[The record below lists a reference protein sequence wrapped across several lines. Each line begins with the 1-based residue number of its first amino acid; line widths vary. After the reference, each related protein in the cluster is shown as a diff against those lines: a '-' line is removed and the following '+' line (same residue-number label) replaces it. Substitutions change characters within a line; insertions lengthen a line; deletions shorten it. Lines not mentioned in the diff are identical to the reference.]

1 MHLLAYILIY
11 PILWFISILPFPVLY
26 KLSDVV
32 CFFVHRVFGYRV
44 GIVRKNLKLTL
55 PHLSAHEL
63 VVIENKFY
71 SHLCDLFLEMI
82 KTINISDKEI
92 KKRFV
97 FTNIQMI
104 NDYEAKGKSV
114 LLMCAHY
121 ASWEWLIV
129 ISKYINFNTY
139 GIYKQMQNP
148 YFDKLVQKIRFRLG
162 AELLETKKA
171 IEKMEFNKAH
181 NINAFY
187 GFASDQSPQ
196 YHKAKYWDN
205 FLGIEVPVYTG
216 AEMLSKKLDT
226 NILFVK
232 VEKTKRGFYQA
243 TMTPLVEN
251 PTEIPDYQI
260 TSLFLREVEKQIL
273 EHPEY
278 YFWTH
283 NRWKHQ
289 RENKH
294 TSVVE
299 NLRF

>member
-1 MHLLAYILIY
+1 MHLIAYILIY
-11 PILWFISILPFPVLY
+11 PILWFISILPFSVLY

-44 GIVRKNLKLTL
+44 SVVRKNLKLTL
-55 PHLSAHEL
+55 PHLSKNEL
-63 VVIENKFY
+63 TAIENKFY
-71 SHLCDLFLEMI
+71 THLCDLFLEMI

-97 FTNIQMI
+97 FTNIELI
-104 NDYEAKGKSV
+104 NEYEAKGKSV

-148 YFDKLVQKIRFRLG
+148 YFDRLVQKIRFRLG

-171 IEKMEFNKAH
+171 IEKMEYNKAN
-181 NINAFY
+181 NINGFY

-196 YHKAKYWDN
+196 YHKAKYWDK
-205 FLGIEVPVYTG
+205 FMGIEVPVYTG
-216 AEMLSKKLDT
+216 AEMLSKKLDA

-232 VEKTKRGFYQA
+232 VEKLKRGFYQA

-251 PTEIPDYQI
+251 PLEVPDYQI
-260 TSLFLREVEKQIL
+260 TSLFLREVEKQIF
-273 EHPEY
+273 EQPEL

-283 NRWKHQ
+283 NRWKHK

-294 TSVVE
+294 SSAAE
-299 NLRF
+299 NLHF